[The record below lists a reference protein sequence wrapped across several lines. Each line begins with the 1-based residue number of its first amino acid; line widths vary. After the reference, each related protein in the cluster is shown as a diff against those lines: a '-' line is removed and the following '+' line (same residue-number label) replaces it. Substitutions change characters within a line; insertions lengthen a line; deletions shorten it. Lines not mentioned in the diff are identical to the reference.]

1 MFSENNENINEEKN
15 DEVMDTVVTEE
26 YGAEQI
32 QVLKG
37 LEAVRKRPGMYI
49 GSTGP
54 RGLHHLVYEIVDN
67 SIDEALAGYCTH
79 IEVEI
84 LPGNVITV
92 RDNGRGIPVDIN
104 EEEGLPAVTVVL
116 TVLHAGG
123 KFGGSGYK
131 VSGGLHGVGSSVV
144 NALSEWFE
152 IEVSRQGHIYH
163 QRFERGDVK
172 SDLEIIGDTN
182 ETGTFIKFKA
192 DPEIFTETTE
202 YDFET
207 LQKRLREQAFLNA
220 GLSISL
226 TDKRD
231 EDNILSEVYCYEGG
245 IRSFVD
251 YINKSRG
258 LTPLHE
264 DIMHFSVV
272 DGDRSAEVAMSYNDG
287 YNEII
292 LSFAND
298 VRTIDGG
305 THEMGFKTALT
316 RVFNDYGKKFNL
328 IKDSDKKL
336 SGDDVREGLTAVISV
351 KLTEA
356 QFEGQTKGKLGNT
369 EITGL
374 VSKMLYDK
382 LMTYLE
388 ENPSTARTILN
399 KSLDAS
405 RAREAA
411 RKARD
416 NARRKSALESNSLP
430 GKLADCTDKNPENT
444 ELYIVEGDSAGG
456 SAKGGRDR
464 NTQAILPLWGKMLNV
479 EKARV
484 DKVIGNEKL
493 TPVILALGTGIGDD
507 FDITKLRYHK
517 IVLMADADVD
527 GAHIRTLL
535 LTFFF
540 RYMRPLIEHGYVYI
554 AQPPLFKVSKGKK
567 NFYAFSDEE
576 RDEKIAE
583 LGGSC
588 DVQRYKGLGE
598 MDSQQL
604 WETTMDPKYRTM
616 LRVNLEDAME
626 ADETF
631 SVLMGDKV
639 EPRREFIEK
648 NAKFVQNL
656 DI

>member
-1 MFSENNENINEEKN
+1 MAEEIITSTNVETATDHEYNASE
-15 DEVMDTVVTEE
+15 
-26 YGAEQI
+26 I

-49 GSTGP
+49 GSTGE

-67 SIDEALAGYCTH
+67 AIDEALAGYCDH
-79 IEVEI
+79 IEVKI
-84 LPGNVITV
+84 LKDNIIQVT
-92 RDNGRGIPVDIN
+92 DNGRGIPVDIQADT
-104 EEEGLPAVTVVL
+104 GLPAVTVVY
-116 TVLHAGG
+116 TILHAGG
-123 KFGGSGYK
+123 KFGGEDSGYK
-131 VSGGLHGVGSSVV
+131 VAGGLHGVGSSVV

-567 NFYAFSDEE
+567 HFYAFSDEE

>member
-79 IEVEI
+79 IEVKI

-567 NFYAFSDEE
+567 HFYAFSDEE